1 MVWGVAMSDPTS
13 TDDALPWRAI
23 KEPEWRAVL
32 ASNAAMARTD
42 TEEGLITEICESAV
56 VAGGYMLAWY
66 GRVQSNGHFRVDAIA
81 SAGASRQYLDEL
93 TLTWGRHVT
102 PHAQAGVAV
111 NSGHPVFTDDVL
123 TDELFEPWRERA
135 TDFGIRSLVSI
146 PVFVTGKVD
155 GVLTIYSADAHGFD
169 GTAMSILA
177 TLGEHIGVG
186 IAKNRAAMRIND
198 ALEGTI
204 RVLTR
209 ALEARDPYTAGH
221 QSGVASLAEQIAI
234 RLGLD
239 DQDVQGI
246 RLAALIHDV
255 GKIGVPT
262 ELLVKPGTLR
272 PAEMN
277 LIREHAMIGEEVV
290 STIDFPWPI
299 ASMVGQHHERCD
311 GSGYP
316 TGRDASGIALDS
328 QLVAIADAF
337 DALTT
342 LRPFK
347 PASSAFDALQ
357 MMRIGMRGQFNDELL
372 CEFVD
377 VLGGWKALRH
387 NLIGADLI
395 GPLKKAG

>member
-239 DQDVQGI
+239 DQEVQGI

-262 ELLVKPGTLR
+262 ELLVKPGKLR
-272 PAEMN
+272 PTEMN

-299 ASMVGQHHERCD
+299 ATMVGQHHERCD

-316 TGRDASGIALDS
+316 RG
-328 QLVAIADAF
+328 LVAADTLLGSRIIAVADVAEAMSRQRPYRASLGLDATIEFLQTNRGILF
-337 DALTT
+337 DA
-342 LRPFK
+342 
-347 PASSAFDALQ
+347 DV
-357 MMRIGMRGQFNDELL
+357 
-372 CEFVD
+372 VD
-377 VLGGWKALRH
+377 VVVGLVEDGSFTL
-387 NLIGADLI
+387 
-395 GPLKKAG
+395 